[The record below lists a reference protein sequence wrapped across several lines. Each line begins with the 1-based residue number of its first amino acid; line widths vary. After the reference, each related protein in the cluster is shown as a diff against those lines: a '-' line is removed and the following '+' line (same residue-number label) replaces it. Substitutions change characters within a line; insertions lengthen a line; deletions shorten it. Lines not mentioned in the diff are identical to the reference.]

1 MVRPDDTLLEF
12 PCRFPIKVMGANEP
26 DFANHAVTLVSSHV
40 DDLVEDAVE
49 CRVSRNGRF
58 VAVTI
63 QIQAR
68 SKAQLDA
75 IYRSLSASD
84 RVLMAL

>member
-1 MVRPDDTLLEF
+1 MARSDDTLLEF
-12 PCRFPIKVMGANEP
+12 PCHFPIKIMGANEP
-26 DFANHAVTLVSSHV
+26 DFTEHALALVSSHV
-40 DDLVEDAVE
+40 DDVVEDEVE
-49 CRVSRNGRF
+49 SRVSRNGRF
-58 VAVTI
+58 VAVTVH
-63 QIQAR
+63 IQAR

>member
-1 MVRPDDTLLEF
+1 MARSDDTLLEF
-12 PCRFPIKVMGANEP
+12 PCPFPVKIMGANEP
-26 DFANHAVTLVSSHV
+26 DFAEHALALVSQHV
-40 DDLVEDAVE
+40 DDVLEKDIE
-49 CRVSRNGRF
+49 SRVSRNGRF
-58 VAVTI
+58 VAVTVH
-63 QIQAR
+63 IQAR